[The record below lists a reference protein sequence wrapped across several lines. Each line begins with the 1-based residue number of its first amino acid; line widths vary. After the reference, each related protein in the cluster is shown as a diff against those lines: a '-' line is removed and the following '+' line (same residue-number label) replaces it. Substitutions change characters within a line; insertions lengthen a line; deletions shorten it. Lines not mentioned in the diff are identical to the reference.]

1 MGQRSVARVVA
12 VSLLAAAQL
21 DCRSSESRPP
31 TEIHSLGQVIKQL
44 GFTELQPPS
53 KLLAPGTIIYIES
66 ESPLRVGIVCTAENA
81 LGADLPVLSSATVSQ
96 EAQSALGRGFGL
108 AGDFLTRI
116 RANVE
121 YSKIQAIHISL
132 SNVKVS
138 ELALDQAMERA
149 EQRTEG
155 CKRAIDTLVEAEKSI
170 AMITRVLE
178 ADVHYSFE
186 FDRQAGAEAKAQSA
200 TIAGLAAELG
210 ARSQTATETTVQGD
224 ALYWGIHDMRMM
236 AVVDPQPNTRSF
248 TLKGEPLLPG
258 GAIEVNPTPRDQ

>member
-1 MGQRSVARVVA
+1 M
-12 VSLLAAAQL
+12 
-21 DCRSSESRPP
+21 
-31 TEIHSLGQVIKQL
+31 
-44 GFTELQPPS
+44 FTELQPPS

-66 ESPLRVGIVCTAENA
+66 ESPLRVGIVCTAQNA

-96 EAQSALGRGFGL
+96 EAQSALGRGFGV
-108 AGDFLTRI
+108 AGDFMTRI

-121 YSKIQAIHISL
+121 YSKIQAIHITL

-170 AMITRVLE
+170 AMITKVLE

-210 ARSQTATETTVQGD
+210 ARSQTATETTLQGD